1 MSKQWKVQLCYWA
14 TFIVGGMLAFHI
26 NTREWLRLFPNVMD
40 QEPKPRSFLELMM
53 VSDFIELI
61 IISALLAWLATRFL
75 TKGRF
80 HRDKLI
86 WINLVMIGLMTVT
99 IIGLIVSPVS
109 STPLLNMVWPLSLL
123 GVPILILKIDS
134 KILIIQDRQYY
145 FWGVLTGILY
155 IVMLMLVFYG
165 STM

>member
-14 TFIVGGMLAFHI
+14 TFIIGGMLAFHI
-26 NTREWLRLFPNVMD
+26 NTREWLRLFPNVTD
-40 QEPKPRSFLELMM
+40 QEPKPRSLLELMM

-75 TKGRF
+75 TKGQF
-80 HRDKLI
+80 HRDQLI

-99 IIGLIVSPVS
+99 IICLIVYPAS
-109 STPLLNMVWPLSLL
+109 SPLLLTITWSLSLL
-123 GVPILILKIDS
+123 GSPFVILKNDS
-134 KILIIQDRQYY
+134 KIVITKDRQYY
-145 FWGVLTGILY
+145 FWGVLIGIFY
-155 IVMLMLVFYG
+155 IVMLVLVFYG

>member
-14 TFIVGGMLAFHI
+14 TFIVGGMLALHI
-26 NTREWLRLFPNVMD
+26 NTREWLRFFPNVTD
-40 QEPKPRSFLELMM
+40 QEPKPRAMLEVMM
-53 VSDFIELI
+53 VSDFVELI
-61 IISALLAWLATRFL
+61 LVSALLAWVATRFL

-86 WINLVMIGLMTVT
+86 WINLVMIGLMIVT
-99 IIGLIVSPVS
+99 IIGLIVSPAS
-109 STPLLNMVWPLSLL
+109 STPLLNIVWPLSLL

-134 KILIIQDRQYY
+134 KIVSTQDRQYY
-145 FWGVLTGILY
+145 FWGVLIGIFY

>member
-1 MSKQWKVQLCYWA
+1 
-14 TFIVGGMLAFHI
+14 
-26 NTREWLRLFPNVMD
+26 
-40 QEPKPRSFLELMM
+40 MM

-61 IISALLAWLATRFL
+61 IISGLLAWLATRFL

-80 HRDKLI
+80 HRDQLI

-99 IIGLIVSPVS
+99 IIGLIVYPAS
-109 STPLLNMVWPLSLL
+109 SPLLLTITWSLSLL
-123 GVPILILKIDS
+123 GSPFVILKNDS
-134 KILIIQDRQYY
+134 KIIITKDRQYY
-145 FWGVLTGILY
+145 FWGVLIGIFY